1 MSTRHLY
8 IKVKMSEAKAI
19 FNFEGV
25 NMTIQCTKEEKME
38 DICRRYGSKLK
49 RNINTLL
56 FLYGGNQL
64 NFELSFEEQASSID
78 KSNKAMKILV

>member
-8 IKVKMSEAKAI
+8 IKVKMSEAKVI

-25 NMTIQCTKEEKME
+25 NMTIQCTKEEKMK
-38 DICRRYGSKLK
+38 DICQRYGTKIQ

-56 FLYGGNQL
+56 FLYL
-64 NFELSFEEQASSID
+64 LKSI
-78 KSNKAMKILV
+78 KF